1 MNLLFSGA
9 YFKTR
14 MRESKKA
21 ESPRAVTMAH
31 LGFLKEARHPVPRP
45 QLSRQEAKDRRNLQK
60 VMVFPAIMDR
70 RADRPE
76 LYAVSPSS
84 PPPANDA
91 SEATATTFVETPVVV
106 GLLLLLAP
114 PVGLS
119 VLWLSSAY
127 KRDAKIALSVLST
140 ITFLAS
146 CAVAI
151 AYLR

>member
-1 MNLLFSGA
+1 
-9 YFKTR
+9 
-14 MRESKKA
+14 MRDPKKV
-21 ESPRAVTMAH
+21 ESPRAVTLAH
-31 LGFLKEARHPVPRP
+31 FGFLKEARHPVPRP
-45 QLSRQEAKDRRNLQK
+45 QLSRQEAKERRNLQK

-70 RADRPE
+70 RAERPE

-91 SEATATTFVETPVVV
+91 AVPVSFVERPIVV

-140 ITFLAS
+140 ITFLAT